1 MEECLTMYEMTESLT
16 ALPRNS
22 ENMAEEGAQRIYELT
37 LGKVDSRKKCF
48 HRTYQSRS

>member
-1 MEECLTMYEMTESLT
+1 MEECLSMYEMAESLT

-22 ENMAEEGAQRIYELT
+22 KNVAEEGAQRIYELS

-48 HRTYQSRS
+48 HRTYQLRS